1 MLRSRSLAAEEVF
14 MPLHLAPSEE
24 VDLIVGLIA
33 LPIEI
38 YPAFANTGLVGLLRL
53 PRDDVSLARF
63 QKCAREACGRKA
75 PLMRRN
81 FIGAS
86 ESRCKAEHR
95 SFFEACLQRRFVL
108 ARTHSAFFFLN

>member
-1 MLRSRSLAAEEVF
+1 

-53 PRDDVSLARF
+53 PRHDISLARF

-86 ESRCKAEHR
+86 ADVKLRHR
-95 SFFEACLQRRFVL
+95 SFFEACLQRRFF
-108 ARTHSAFFFLN
+108 RKNAFGVFFSLINRSKLRHDNE